1 MQEYQLKSNN
11 HNDKNKGPYRKNKK
25 GTNNNKDNQT
35 NYQDDGPRVNFS
47 KLPGAIKNI
56 LGDYDWCYAMELF
69 RSSYDAIHM
78 LVKILV
84 KNNKFDE
91 AYSVICHTEHDLPTS
106 NWPKLHEAYEMQA
119 LKVLPNFLQ
128 DDDYFGPVGY
138 LEPDVAINKFINLK
152 DYGFK
157 KDDVKF
163 LGKEDQARI
172 GEAFIEL
179 TKNGAIVG
187 IDAES
192 FDKDLNFRMGHMQ
205 TLQVA
210 TSKFLYIFDIESLKK
225 QGWFKNH
232 LLNQL
237 KSKDVAKVF
246 HGAQGDIVELQRT
259 AKLSMHVND
268 CKNIVDFS
276 TMFRKKDGNNVS
288 LAYLCEKFLGKKLCK
303 YNCRSNWGQNL
314 RSSQIHY
321 AALDAYVQV
330 EIEKRVYELKDA
342 GQLKA
347 FMKENGL
354 IDDDQWQ
361 VIRKEREIAR
371 NERRAAKKEQEKLQ
385 EKVQVNEKDDFFPN
399 SRVQVLESGVT
410 VKKVNDQ
417 NLTKQQSTK
426 SDKVNN
432 KTQAKNNDEY
442 QLKENI
448 SKETDVTF
456 ARECY
461 LTIINVS
468 SNEIEES
475 DLEIQSTLALANCE
489 NTDEINKK
497 LAKKIKELPT
507 TVSKSTNNWIRK
519 NI

>member
-1 MQEYQLKSNN
+1 
-11 HNDKNKGPYRKNKK
+11 
-25 GTNNNKDNQT
+25 
-35 NYQDDGPRVNFS
+35 
-47 KLPGAIKNI
+47 
-56 LGDYDWCYAMELF
+56 
-69 RSSYDAIHM
+69 
-78 LVKILV
+78 
-84 KNNKFDE
+84 
-91 AYSVICHTEHDLPTS
+91 
-106 NWPKLHEAYEMQA
+106 
-119 LKVLPNFLQ
+119 
-128 DDDYFGPVGY
+128 
-138 LEPDVAINKFINLK
+138 
-152 DYGFK
+152 
-157 KDDVKF
+157 
-163 LGKEDQARI
+163 
-172 GEAFIEL
+172 
-179 TKNGAIVG
+179 
-187 IDAES
+187 
-192 FDKDLNFRMGHMQ
+192 
-205 TLQVA
+205 
-210 TSKFLYIFDIESLKK
+210 
-225 QGWFKNH
+225 
-232 LLNQL
+232 
-237 KSKDVAKVF
+237 
-246 HGAQGDIVELQRT
+246 
-259 AKLSMHVND
+259 
-268 CKNIVDFS
+268 
-276 TMFRKKDGNNVS
+276 
-288 LAYLCEKFLGKKLCK
+288 
-303 YNCRSNWGQNL
+303 
-314 RSSQIHY
+314 
-321 AALDAYVQV
+321 
-330 EIEKRVYELKDA
+330 
-342 GQLKA
+342 
-347 FMKENGL
+347 MKENGL

-456 ARECY
+456 AKECY

-475 DLEIQSTLALANCE
+475 DLEIQSILALTNCE